1 MNELSC
7 CITHIFDNY
16 YIIISSIITI
26 IQQFLFFIIA
36 AYFKFDKVTDFAGAT
51 NFFVISI
58 TTLSFGA
65 SFNTRQ
71 LLISFGCCLWSIRLT
86 GYLLMRI
93 LKIKKDERFDNLNR
107 GFTLQFALFWVIQA
121 LWVMIVSSPIILVN
135 SECCI
140 NLELNSQDVIGISF
154 WLIGFVIESVSDYQK
169 FNFKNNDNNLN
180 KFCNVGLWSISR
192 HPNYFGEIILWW
204 GIFISSCRIFSPIMY
219 ISILSPITITILL
232 LFVSGVNLLENSSDN
247 KYGNLIEYIE
257 YKKSVSVL
265 IPFPQ
270 SIYSKLPLIIK
281 KTVFLDF
288 PIYNK
293 LIIQS

>member
-7 CITHIFDNY
+7 CITPIFDNY

-36 AYFKFDKVTDFAGAT
+36 AYFKFDKVTDFAGTT
-51 NFFVISI
+51 NFFVISM
-58 TTLSFGA
+58 TTLLLGA
-65 SFNTRQ
+65 SFSIRQ
-71 LLISFGCCLWSIRLT
+71 ILISLACCIWSIRLT

-107 GFTLQFALFWVIQA
+107 GFTLQFALFWIIQA
-121 LWVMIVSSPIILVN
+121 LWVMIVSSPIILLN

-140 NLELNSQDVIGISF
+140 NLELNSQDVIGILL
-154 WLIGFVIESVSDYQK
+154 WLIGFIIESVSDDQK
-169 FNFKNNDNNLN
+169 FNFKNDENNLN
-180 KFCNVGLWSISR
+180 KFCNTGLWSISR

-204 GIFISSCRIFSPIMY
+204 GIFISSSRVFTPIMY
-219 ISILSPITITILL
+219 ISILSPLTITILL
-232 LFVSGVNLLENSSDN
+232 LFVSGINLLENSSNN
-247 KYGNLIEYIE
+247 KYGNLNEYKE
-257 YKKSVSVL
+257 YKKNVSIL
-265 IPFPQ
+265 IPFPT
-270 SIYSKLPLIIK
+270 SIYCKLPLIIK

-293 LIIQS
+293 SS